1 MATKRETKQEKAE
14 RLMLKQFLDTYPN
27 AKAAMKALTEKQN
40 PELHD
45 IVVNAIKPQLE
56 KARMIGVQIGWNGA
70 LMSLEGECERCKDKE
85 EILEL
90 LRKKKKETLDK
101 LKMKDFDNNE
111 NEVNE

>member
-45 IVVNAIKPQLE
+45 IVVNAVKPQLE
-56 KARMIGVQIGWNGA
+56 KAKMIGVQIGWNGA
-70 LMSLEGECERCKDKE
+70 LMSLERECAECKDKE

>member
-1 MATKRETKQEKAE
+1 MQGGYYGTRG
-14 RLMLKQFLDTYPN
+14 RFNVD
-27 AKAAMKALTEKQN
+27 
-40 PELHD
+40 D
-45 IVVNAIKPQLE
+45 GI
-56 KARMIGVQIGWNGA
+56 
-70 LMSLEGECERCKDKE
+70 EGECEKCKDKE

>member
-1 MATKRETKQEKAE
+1 
-14 RLMLKQFLDTYPN
+14 
-27 AKAAMKALTEKQN
+27 
-40 PELHD
+40 
-45 IVVNAIKPQLE
+45 
-56 KARMIGVQIGWNGA
+56 MIGVQIGWNGA
-70 LMSLEGECERCKDKE
+70 LMSLEGECEKCKDKE

>member
-1 MATKRETKQEKAE
+1 MPRETKQEKAE
-14 RLMLKQFLDTYPN
+14 RLMLKQFLENYPN
-27 AKAAMKALTEKQN
+27 AKAVMKALTEKQN

-45 IVVNAIKPQLE
+45 IVVNAVKPQLE

-70 LMSLEGECERCKDKE
+70 LMSLERECAECKDKE

-90 LRKKKKETLDK
+90 LRRKKKETLDK

-111 NEVNE
+111 NEVIE

>member
-14 RLMLKQFLDTYPN
+14 RLMLKQFLETYPN
-27 AKAAMKALTEKQN
+27 AKAVMKALTEKQN

-56 KARMIGVQIGWNGA
+56 KARMIGVQIGWNRA
-70 LMSLEGECERCKDKE
+70 LMSLESECEKCKDKE

-101 LKMKDFDNNE
+101 LKMKDFDNDE

>member
-14 RLMLKQFLDTYPN
+14 RLMLKQFLETYPN
-27 AKAAMKALTEKQN
+27 AKAVMKALTEKQN

-70 LMSLEGECERCKDKE
+70 LMSLEGECEKCKGKE

>member
-14 RLMLKQFLDTYPN
+14 RLMLKQFLETYPN
-27 AKAAMKALTEKQN
+27 AKAVMKALTEKQN

-56 KARMIGVQIGWNGA
+56 KERMIGVQIGCNGA
-70 LMSLEGECERCKDKE
+70 LMSLEGECEKCTDKE

>member
-14 RLMLKQFLDTYPN
+14 RLMLKQFLETYPN
-27 AKAAMKALTEKQN
+27 AKAVMKALTEKQN

-70 LMSLEGECERCKDKE
+70 LMNLEGECEKCKDKE

>member
-1 MATKRETKQEKAE
+1 
-14 RLMLKQFLDTYPN
+14 
-27 AKAAMKALTEKQN
+27 
-40 PELHD
+40 
-45 IVVNAIKPQLE
+45 
-56 KARMIGVQIGWNGA
+56 
-70 LMSLEGECERCKDKE
+70 MSLESECEKCKDKE

>member
-14 RLMLKQFLDTYPN
+14 RLMLKQFLETYPN
-27 AKAAMKALTEKQN
+27 AKAVMKALTEKQN

-70 LMSLEGECERCKDKE
+70 LMSLEGEYEKCKDKE

-101 LKMKDFDNNE
+101 LKTKDFDNNE

>member
-1 MATKRETKQEKAE
+1 MPRETKQEKAE
-14 RLMLKQFLDTYPN
+14 RLMLKQFLDNYPN
-27 AKAAMKALTEKQN
+27 AKAVMKALTEKQN

-45 IVVNAIKPQLE
+45 IIVNAVKPQLE

-70 LMSLEGECERCKDKE
+70 LMSLERECAECKDKE

-90 LRKKKKETLDK
+90 LRKKKKKTLDK
-101 LKMKDFDNNE
+101 LKMKDLDN

>member
-14 RLMLKQFLDTYPN
+14 RLMLKQFLETYPN
-27 AKAAMKALTEKQN
+27 AKAVMKALTEKQN

-45 IVVNAIKPQLE
+45 IIVNAIKPQLE
-56 KARMIGVQIGWNGA
+56 KARMIGVQIGWNVA
-70 LMSLEGECERCKDKE
+70 LMSLEGECEKCKDKE